1 MPTVVNLSQQFAPV
15 VKLYRVRGVC
25 LIIISPVSGK
35 DAIGAQVN
43 KPGMVQIADLRQFM
57 R

>member
-1 MPTVVNLSQQFAPV
+1 MLTVVNLSQEFAPV
-15 VKLYRVRGVC
+15 VKLYRVRGGC

-43 KPGMVQIADLRQFM
+43 KPSMVQTANLRQFVG
-57 R
+57 